1 MSIRDINDRYLAR
14 VEALTQSPTEA
25 TDEKPSQARDLA
37 VAALGMAIV
46 LFLEIVACAL
56 APAPRRQATA
66 APCVMDARKGVQF

>member
-25 TDEKPSQARDLA
+25 TDEKPSRRDLA

-56 APAPRRQATA
+56 APAPRRQAPA